1 LSLRFFI
8 RSGRRRCFRGLQ
20 TWFKKIAFNA
30 MKKLQRG
37 LAGAGRFANGVLSA
51 STFSRGD

>member
-1 LSLRFFI
+1 LRFFI